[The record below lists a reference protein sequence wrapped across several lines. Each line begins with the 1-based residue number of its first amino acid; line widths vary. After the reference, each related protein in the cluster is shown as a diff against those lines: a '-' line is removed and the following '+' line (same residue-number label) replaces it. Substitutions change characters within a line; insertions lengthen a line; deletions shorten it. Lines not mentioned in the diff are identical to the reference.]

1 MRWSHKNKEEL
12 ISEIKH
18 LKKEL
23 DIIENLSADFES
35 SNNKSRGFSI
45 QNTLNKL
52 NLIGMVIENDGTV
65 AFINSF
71 AEKTLGWTFKEIKGK
86 NFFTNFVPA
95 DEQEDR
101 KEAFEV
107 ALKNGGVFEQKIRTF
122 LTRTGQIRS
131 VQMNT
136 TIFSTEGEH
145 ITAMTII
152 GEDVTERK
160 VTADALSR
168 SNAQLQDLVD
178 NTSDLIQILSMDG
191 RFLFVNKSWREILG
205 YQSDE
210 VGKLNIRD
218 IVHPDFLEETYE
230 KFNKIERGERIP
242 DFETVFRRK
251 DGRRIYL
258 SGSVNCRFENELPVA
273 FRCILHNSTSKVRAE
288 RAQNL
293 YYSIAQAT
301 IQSANLDDLYKSI
314 HKELGTLID
323 VKNFFIAQYDPQ
335 TSFLYF
341 PYYLDEYFDSRLHF
355 TKRRL
360 GNGLTE
366 YAIAANKP
374 LMLTDDDINN
384 LAANKEIYL
393 YGEIPKVMLCA
404 PLRVDGRVTGIIGVK
419 SYERQNKY
427 DIRDLE
433 LLEFISGQIAIAI
446 ARKQAEDNLSKQTA
460 RLKAIFD
467 SSSHIMWSVNKR
479 LLLTSFNQ
487 NYSDLMLSQ
496 LNMSPQ
502 LNFSTEKF
510 GFRLV
515 GSQNR
520 KLLEERYK
528 EAFRGAS
535 KYFEVQLDSE
545 TNTSTW
551 LEVYLNPIFLAD
563 GTIEE
568 VSGIARDIT
577 AKKHA
582 ELALQESEE
591 KFRGIIESFQDVYCQ
606 TNPDGEII
614 MMSPSVFTKTGFE
627 PAEVLHKNINV
638 FFPNQ
643 PVSDETL
650 KRIFERGVVANY
662 ETSLSIKSGEV
673 RDYMLNIRA
682 IYDDNQQPEAI
693 EAVAR
698 DISDL
703 KKSARELMKAKE
715 DAERSLKV
723 KESFLANMS
732 HEIRT
737 PMNGVIGMIDLLN
750 DTPLQPDQKDY
761 VQTIKKSS
769 QTLLNILNDILDLSK
784 IEAGKMELHEAPIVL
799 KEVFEKLSSLFAQ
812 VANAKGNRLV
822 TNFSDDLPE
831 FVIADE
837 TRLLQILSNLTSNAL
852 KFTENGTVTIKASV
866 LSKNGRFHQ
875 IKVEIT
881 DSGIGITEENLKM
894 LFNAF
899 SQVDN
904 STKKSY
910 GGTGLGLAIS
920 KELCRMMKGKIGV
933 TSDWGKGST
942 FWFTVELKETKI
954 SPFLERKE
962 VAEFVISNYFKT
974 QKPII
979 LLVDD
984 NAVNRK
990 VASEILKKAGAEV
1003 FTASS
1008 GREAINMVIDFYEKN
1023 YRLDVVFMDIQMP
1036 DLDGIETTIELRKLG
1051 LKLPPIIAMTAYSM
1065 KEDRARFMANGMD
1078 DYVPKPIRAQILI
1091 EKVEEWMTRKVEVR
1105 NEKLEIRKEKLEIR
1119 NETKEDR
1126 KEIGNEKTNIQRLTS
1141 SIEIQT
1147 SNFPIFDMDVINQLK
1162 ELAGAEM
1169 VADVMEEFENEA
1181 ITQIENTKNGFA
1193 NGDFKTVKSELH
1205 TLKGNAGTLGLSK
1218 LHEVVKFIELKAKVD
1233 DFEFL
1238 AEEIPVL
1245 EAEFEVFRKEYK
1257 TLVASFN

>member
-12 ISEIKH
+12 LAEIKH

-23 DIIENLSADFES
+23 DIIENLPFDFEKNGSQS
-35 SNNKSRGFSI
+35 SGFSI
-45 QNTLNKL
+45 KNTLNRL
-52 NLIGMVIENDGTV
+52 NLIGMIIENDGTI

-71 AEKTLGWTFKEIKGK
+71 AEKTLGWDSIEIKGK
-86 NFFTNFVPA
+86 NFFDNFVPL
-95 DEQEDR
+95 DEQVAR

-107 ALKNGGVFEQKIRTF
+107 ALKNGGVFDQKVRTF
-122 LTRTGQIRS
+122 LTKTGQIRS

-136 TIFSTEGEH
+136 TIFSTESEQ

-160 VTADALSR
+160 FTADALSR
-168 SNAQLQDLVD
+168 SNGQLQDLVD
-178 NTSDLIQILSMDG
+178 NTSDLIQILSLDG
-191 RFLFVNKSWREILG
+191 RFTFVNKAWREILG
-205 YQSDE
+205 FQSDE
-210 VGKLNIRD
+210 VAKLNIRD
-218 IVHPDFLEETYE
+218 IVHPDFLEETFE

-258 SGSVNCRFENELPVA
+258 SGSVNCRFENDVPVA

-301 IQSANLDDLYKSI
+301 IQSVNLDDFYKRI
-314 HKELGTLID
+314 HEELSTLID
-323 VKNFFIAQYDPQ
+323 VKNFFIAQYDPS

-374 LMLTDDDINN
+374 LMLTDDDIQT
-384 LAANKEIYL
+384 LAKNKEIYL
-393 YGEIPKVMLCA
+393 YGEVPKVMLCV
-404 PLRVDGRVTGIIGVK
+404 PLRVDNKVTGIIGVK

-446 ARKQAEDNLSKQTA
+446 ARKQAEDNLSKQTS
-460 RLKAIFD
+460 RLNAIFD

-487 NYSDLMLSQ
+487 NYGDLMKKQ
-496 LNMSPQ
+496 LNISPQ

-515 GSQNR
+515 GTQNR
-520 KLLEERYK
+520 KILEEMYK
-528 EAFRGAS
+528 EAFKGTP
-535 KYFEVQLDSE
+535 KYFEVQLDSDINE
-545 TNTSTW
+545 NIW
-551 LEVYLNPIFLAD
+551 LEVYLNPIFLSD
-563 GTIEE
+563 GAIEE

-577 AKKHA
+577 SKKNA

-591 KFRGIIESFQDVYCQ
+591 KFRDIFESFQDVYCR
-606 TNPDGEII
+606 TNTKGEII
-614 MMSPSVFTKTGFE
+614 MMSPSVYSKTGYAPE
-627 PAEVLHKNINV
+627 ELMNKHINI
-638 FFPNQ
+638 FFTDNL
-643 PVSDETL
+643 VSEKML
-650 KRIFERGVVANY
+650 KLLFKLKIVANF
-662 ETSLSIKSGEV
+662 ETSLRVKSGEI
-673 RDYMLNIRA
+673 RDYMLNMRVIR
-682 IYDDNQQPEAI
+682 DENGVPESI
-693 EAVAR
+693 EGVAR

-703 KKSARELMKAKE
+703 KKSARELLKAKE

-750 DTPLQPDQKDY
+750 DTPLQPEQKDY

-799 KEVFEKLSSLFAQ
+799 KEVFDKLQSLFFQ
-812 VANAKGNRLV
+812 VANQKGNKLILDLA
-822 TNFSDDLPE
+822 NDLPN

-852 KFTENGTVTIKASV
+852 KFTENGEVKIKASV
-866 LSKNGRFHQ
+866 INKNGKFNQ

-881 DSGIGITEENLKM
+881 DSGIGITEDNLKM

-920 KELCRMMKGKIGV
+920 KELCRMMKGQIGV
-933 TSDWGKGST
+933 QSDWGKGST
-942 FWFTVELKETKI
+942 FWFTVELKETLI
-954 SPFLERKE
+954 SPILERKE
-962 VAEFVISNYFKT
+962 SDEFVISNYFKT
-974 QKPII
+974 YQPVC

-990 VASEILKKAGAEV
+990 VASEILKKSGCEV

-1008 GREAINMVIDFYEKN
+1008 GREAIDFVIAYYGENKQ
-1023 YRLDVVFMDIQMP
+1023 LDVVFMDIQMP

-1051 LKLPPIIAMTAYSM
+1051 LNLPPIIAMTAYSM
-1065 KEDRARFMANGMD
+1065 KEDRARFIANGMD

-1091 EKVEEWMTRKVEVR
+1091 EKVAEKVDARHEMLDVRGEKLEVR
-1105 NEKLEIRKEKLEIR
+1105 NDDLYVNKPQS
-1119 NETKEDR
+1119 
-1126 KEIGNEKTNIQRLTS
+1126 TNHKLTS
-1141 SIEIQT
+1141 NIKQLT
-1147 SNFPIFDMDVINQLK
+1147 STIPIFDMAVINQLK

-1169 VADVMEEFENEA
+1169 VASVMEEFENEA
-1181 ITQIENTKNGFA
+1181 IEQINNTKKGFEL
-1193 NGDFKTVKSELH
+1193 GDFKTVKSELH
-1205 TLKGNAGTLGLSK
+1205 TLKGNAGTLGLAK

-1238 AEEIPVL
+1238 AEEIPVM
-1245 EAEFEVFRKEYK
+1245 EVEFEVFRKEYK
-1257 TLVASFN
+1257 GLIEQLNS

>member
-12 ISEIKH
+12 IAEIKH

-23 DIIENLSADFES
+23 DVIENLPFDFEQNS
-35 SNNKSRGFSI
+35 DENTGFSI
-45 QNTLNKL
+45 KNTLNRL
-52 NLIGMVIENDGTV
+52 NLIGLVIENDGRI

-71 AEKTLGWTFKEIKGK
+71 AETTLGYTFDEIKGK
-86 NFFTNFVPA
+86 NFFTTFVPENEIEA
-95 DEQEDR
+95 R
-101 KEAFEV
+101 KEAFEL
-107 ALKNGGVFEQKIRTF
+107 ALKNGGVFDEKVRTF
-122 LTRTGQIRS
+122 LTKTGQIRS
-131 VQMNT
+131 VQMNS
-136 TIFSTEGEH
+136 TIFSTEGEQ

-160 VTADALSR
+160 VTADALGR
-168 SNAQLQDLVD
+168 SNALLQDLVD
-178 NTSDLIQILSMDG
+178 NTSDLIQILSLDG
-191 RFLFVNKSWREILG
+191 RFTFVNKAWREILG

-210 VGKLNIRD
+210 VAKLNIRD
-218 IVHPDFLEETYE
+218 IVHPDFLEDTFE

-258 SGSVNCRFENELPVA
+258 SGSVNCRFENEIPVA

-301 IQSANLDDLYKSI
+301 IQSVNLDEFYKNI
-314 HKELGTLID
+314 HRELGSLID
-323 VKNFFIAQYDPQ
+323 VKNFFIAQYDPS

-374 LMLTDDDINN
+374 LMLTSDDIHK
-384 LAANKEIYL
+384 LAENKEIYL
-393 YGEIPKVMLCA
+393 YGEVPKVMLCV
-404 PLRVDGRVTGIIGVK
+404 PLRVENRVTGIIGVK

-460 RLKAIFD
+460 RLNAIFD

-487 NYSDLMLSQ
+487 NYGDLMKTQ
-496 LNMSPQ
+496 LNISPQ

-520 KLLEERYK
+520 KILEEKYK
-528 EAFRGAS
+528 DAFKGNP

-545 TNTSTW
+545 INQNIW

-563 GTIEE
+563 GSIEE

-577 AKKHA
+577 SKKQA
-582 ELALQESEE
+582 EMGLKESEE
-591 KFRGIIESFQDVYCQ
+591 KFRDIFESFQDVYCR
-606 TNPDGEII
+606 TNAKGEII
-614 MMSPSVFTKTGFE
+614 MMSPSVFTKTGYAPE
-627 PAEVLHKNINV
+627 EIMGKPINV
-638 FFPNQ
+638 FFPDNLAS
-643 PVSDETL
+643 VKTL
-650 KRIFERGVVANY
+650 NMVFRLGIMSNFQ
-662 ETSLSIKSGEV
+662 TSLRVKSGEI
-673 RDYMLNIRA
+673 RDYMLNMRA
-682 IYDDNQQPEAI
+682 IYDENGKPEAI
-693 EAVAR
+693 EGVAR
-698 DISDL
+698 DITEL
-703 KKSARELMKAKE
+703 KQSARELMKAKE

-784 IEAGKMELHEAPIVL
+784 IEAGKMELHEAPIVT
-799 KEVFEKLSSLFAQ
+799 KEVFDKLQALFFQ
-812 VANAKGNRLV
+812 VAANKNNTLICELA
-822 TNFSDDLPE
+822 TDLPQ
-831 FVIADE
+831 FIIADE

-852 KFTENGTVTIKASV
+852 KFTENGQVKIKASV
-866 LSKNGRFHQ
+866 LSKKGKFNQ

-881 DSGIGITEENLKM
+881 DSGIGISEENLKM

-920 KELCRMMKGKIGV
+920 KELCRMMKGQIGV

-942 FWFTVELKETKI
+942 FWFTVELKETLI
-954 SPFLERKE
+954 SPILERKE
-962 VAEFVISNYFKT
+962 SEEFVIHNYFKT
-974 QKPII
+974 YKPLI

-990 VASEILKKAGAEV
+990 VASEILKKAGCEV

-1008 GREAINMVIDFYEKN
+1008 GREAINFVTDYYSQNKK
-1023 YRLDVVFMDIQMP
+1023 LDVVFMDIQMP
-1036 DLDGIETTIELRKLG
+1036 DLDGIETTVELRKLG
-1051 LKLPPIIAMTAYSM
+1051 LSLPPIIAMTAYSM

-1078 DYVPKPIRAQILI
+1078 DYVPKPIRAQVLV
-1091 EKVEEWMTRKVEVR
+1091 EKVA
-1105 NEKLEIRKEKLEIR
+1105 EKIVV
-1119 NETKEDR
+1119 
-1126 KEIGNEKTNIQRLTS
+1126 GNQQLSDSKKPKAESQKPKAESQIQN
-1141 SIEIQT
+1141 QT
-1147 SNFPIFDMDVINQLK
+1147 TNFPIFDMAVINQLK
-1162 ELAGAEM
+1162 ELAGPEM
-1169 VADVMEEFENEA
+1169 VASVMEEFENEA
-1181 ITQIENTKNGFA
+1181 ITQIENIKKGFDE
-1193 NGDFKTVKSELH
+1193 GDFKTVKSELH

-1238 AEEIPVL
+1238 AEELPVL
-1245 EAEFEVFRKEYK
+1245 EAEFEVFRGEYK
-1257 TLVASFN
+1257 ILVGQF

>member
-1 MRWSHKNKEEL
+1 MSRWSHKNKEEL
-12 ISEIKH
+12 IAEIKH

-23 DIIENLSADFES
+23 VVVENLPFDFDSDNVES
-35 SNNKSRGFSI
+35 KGFSI
-45 QNTLNKL
+45 KNTLNRL
-52 NLIGMVIENDGTV
+52 NLIGMVIENDGQI

-71 AEKTLGWTFKEIKGK
+71 AETTLGYTFEEIKGK
-86 NFFTNFVPA
+86 SFFTTFVPENEHEA
-95 DEQEDR
+95 R
-101 KEAFEV
+101 KEAFEL
-107 ALKNGGVFEQKIRTF
+107 ALKNGGVFDEKVRTF
-122 LTRTGQIRS
+122 LTKSGSLRS
-131 VQMNT
+131 VQMNS
-136 TIFSTEGEH
+136 TIFSTEGEQ
-145 ITAMTII
+145 ITGMTII

-160 VTADALSR
+160 VTADALGR
-168 SNAQLQDLVD
+168 SNALLQDLVD
-178 NTSDLIQILSMDG
+178 NTSDLIQILSLDG
-191 RFLFVNKSWREILG
+191 RFTFVNKAWRDILG

-210 VGKLNIRD
+210 VAKLNIRD
-218 IVHPDFLEETYE
+218 IVHPDFLEDTFD

-258 SGSVNCRFENELPVA
+258 SGSVNCRFENEIPVA

-301 IQSANLDDLYKSI
+301 IQSVNLDEFYKNI
-314 HKELGTLID
+314 HRELGSLID
-323 VKNFFIAQYDPQ
+323 VKNFFIAQYDPA

-374 LMLTDDDINN
+374 LMLTSDDIHK
-384 LAANKEIYL
+384 LAENKEIYL
-393 YGEIPKVMLCA
+393 YGEVPKVMLCV
-404 PLRVDGRVTGIIGVK
+404 PLRVENKVTGIIGVK

-460 RLKAIFD
+460 RLNAIFD

-487 NYSDLMLSQ
+487 NYGDLMKTQ
-496 LNMSPQ
+496 LNISPQ

-515 GSQNR
+515 GTQNR
-520 KLLEERYK
+520 KILEEKYK
-528 EAFRGAS
+528 DAFKGNP

-545 TNTSTW
+545 INQNIW

-577 AKKHA
+577 AKKQA
-582 ELALQESEE
+582 EMGLKESEE
-591 KFRGIIESFQDVYCQ
+591 KFRDIFESFQDVYCR
-606 TNPDGEII
+606 TNAKGEII
-614 MMSPSVFTKTGFE
+614 MMSPSVFTKTGYAPE
-627 PAEVLHKNINV
+627 EIMGQPINV
-638 FFPNQ
+638 FFPDNLA
-643 PVSDETL
+643 SEKTL
-650 KRIFERGVVANY
+650 KMVFRLGTMANFQ
-662 ETSLSIKSGEV
+662 TSLRVKSGEI
-673 RDYMLNIRA
+673 RDFMLNMRA
-682 IYDDNQQPEAI
+682 IYDDNGKPEAI
-693 EAVAR
+693 EGVAR
-698 DISDL
+698 DITDL
-703 KKSARELMKAKE
+703 KQSARELMKAKE

-750 DTPLQPDQKDY
+750 ETSLQPEQKDY

-799 KEVFEKLSSLFAQ
+799 KEVFDKLKALFFQ
-812 VANAKGNRLV
+812 VAAQKNNKLV
-822 TNFSDDLPE
+822 CELAQDLPQ
-831 FVIADE
+831 FIIADE

-852 KFTENGTVTIKASV
+852 KFTENGEVKISASIV
-866 LSKNGRFHQ
+866 SKKGKFNQ

-881 DSGIGITEENLKM
+881 DSGIGISEENLKM

-920 KELCRMMKGKIGV
+920 KELCRMMKGQIGV

-942 FWFTVELKETKI
+942 FWFTVELKETLI
-954 SPFLERKE
+954 SPILDRKD
-962 VAEFVISNYFKT
+962 AKEFIINNYFKNY
-974 QKPII
+974 KPII

-990 VASEILKKAGAEV
+990 VASEILKKAGCEV

-1008 GREAINMVIDFYEKN
+1008 GREAINFVGEYYGKN
-1023 YRLDVVFMDIQMP
+1023 NKLDVVFMDIQMP
-1036 DLDGIETTIELRKLG
+1036 DLDGIETTFELRKLD
-1051 LKLPPIIAMTAYSM
+1051 LQLPPIIAMTAYSM
-1065 KEDRARFMANGMD
+1065 KEDRARFLANGMD
-1078 DYVPKPIRAQILI
+1078 DYVPKPIRAQILV
-1091 EKVEEWMTRKVEVR
+1091 EKVAEKIEELRITNFELEAKKEEVPQTS
-1105 NEKLEIRKEKLEIR
+1105 NQNLQTTQIQNLSS
-1119 NETKEDR
+1119 
-1126 KEIGNEKTNIQRLTS
+1126 NIKH
-1141 SIEIQT
+1141 ET
-1147 SNFPIFDMDVINQLK
+1147 SNFPIFDMAVINQLK
-1162 ELAGAEM
+1162 ELAGPEM
-1169 VADVMEEFENEA
+1169 VASVLEEFENEA
-1181 ITQIENTKNGFA
+1181 ITQIENTKKGFTE
-1193 NGDFKTVKSELH
+1193 NDFKTVKSELH
-1205 TLKGNAGTLGLSK
+1205 TLKGNAGTLGLAK

-1238 AEEIPVL
+1238 AEELPIL

-1257 TLVASFN
+1257 GLNL